1 MSAVVET
8 PAAPI
13 ATNDQPKRPPGY
25 LREFEEAEAM
35 LEAAKTLH
43 ARATAAHNE
52 KAGALNAVR
61 MQLGNVLNTRTAQ
74 AALLAQAQS
83 ELTAAVLSGADSD
96 AVRARAQDAETKI
109 DALDS
114 SAAILTK
121 EEARLRVELQ
131 RHHDPVGS
139 AENAVNEAELHV
151 LLAKYAAL
159 IAPAIP
165 LALEIR
171 RRTNQWLDANSSC
184 LLNPSDRRI
193 GRSFKVDDDG
203 SVYAQMS

>member
-1 MSAVVET
+1 
-8 PAAPI
+8 
-13 ATNDQPKRPPGY
+13 
-25 LREFEEAEAM
+25 
-35 LEAAKTLH
+35 
-43 ARATAAHNE
+43 
-52 KAGALNAVR
+52 
-61 MQLGNVLNTRTAQ
+61 VLNTRTAQ
-74 AALLAQAQS
+74 AALLAQAQA
-83 ELTAAVLSGADSD
+83 ELTAAVLSGGDSD

-131 RHHDPVGS
+131 RHQDPVGS
-139 AENAVNEAELHV
+139 AENAVKEAELHV
-151 LLAKYAAL
+151 LLAQYAKL

-184 LLNPSDRRI
+184 LLNPRDRRI